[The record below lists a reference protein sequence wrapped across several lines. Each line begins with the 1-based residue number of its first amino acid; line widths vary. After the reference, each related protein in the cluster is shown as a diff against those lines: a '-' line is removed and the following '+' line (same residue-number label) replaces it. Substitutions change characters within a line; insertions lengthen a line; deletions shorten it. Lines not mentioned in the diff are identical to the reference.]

1 MKGSKMKINESK
13 LQRIIREEL
22 GDRSVR
28 DLREFNGDYLLDFLE
43 IEGAWEIVE
52 AIRNPD
58 EPDSLIYVWNE
69 VFKGGKK
76 TYREWSYDFPL
87 GGFGVEG
94 VSFEEMGI
102 RNAKIKLVI
111 DAAHANVMSAETQLE
126 DYGAPSVNWFLDY
139 VHTDIEIV
147 VPDFDLKRSARS
159 SSKMI
164 PLIKL
169 YSGYFKS
176 EQDNDGNYKGYFG
189 EAPRLSLVMPPK
201 ARSSID
207 WFIRRRAAITLET
220 VIRRQVRRI
229 LSSNRR

>member
-1 MKGSKMKINESK
+1 MTPSERRT
-13 LQRIIREEL
+13 LRIIREEL
-22 GDRSVR
+22 GDSNVQ
-28 DLREFNGDYLLDFLE
+28 DLRELNGDYLLDFLE
-43 IEGAWEIVE
+43 IVGAWEIVE

-87 GGFGVEG
+87 DGFGVNG

-111 DAAHANVMSAETQLE
+111 DASHANVMSAETQLE

-147 VPDFDLKRSARS
+147 VPDFDLRRGTRS

-176 EQDNDGNYKGYFG
+176 EQDSDGNYKGYFG

-220 VIRRQVRRI
+220 VIRHHVRRI
-229 LSSNRR
+229 LAGR

>member
-1 MKGSKMKINESK
+1 MRITESK

-22 GDRSVR
+22 GDSNVQ
-28 DLREFNGDYLLDFLE
+28 DLREFTGDYLLDFLE
-43 IEGAWEIVE
+43 VEGAWEIVE
-52 AIRNPD
+52 AIRNPT

-69 VFKGGKK
+69 VFEGGKK
-76 TYREWSYDFPL
+76 TYKEWSYDFPL
-87 GGFGVEG
+87 EGFGVNG
-94 VSFEEMGI
+94 VPFEEMGI
-102 RNAKIKLVI
+102 RDAKIKLIV
-111 DAAHANVMSAETQLE
+111 DASHANVMSAETQLE

-147 VPDFDLKRSARS
+147 VPDFDLRRGIRS

-169 YSGYFKS
+169 YSGYFKN
-176 EQDNDGNYKGYFG
+176 EQDSDGNYKGHFG

-229 LSSNRR
+229 LASNRF

>member
-1 MKGSKMKINESK
+1 MTPSERKT
-13 LQRIIREEL
+13 LRIIREEL
-22 GDRSVR
+22 GDRNVQ
-28 DLREFNGDYLLDFLE
+28 DLRELNGDYLLDFLE

-87 GGFGVEG
+87 DGFGVNG

-139 VHTDIEIV
+139 VHTDIEIM
-147 VPDFDLKRSARS
+147 VPDFDLRHGIRS

-169 YSGYFKS
+169 YSGYFKN
-176 EQDNDGNYKGYFG
+176 EQDSDGNYKGHFG

-220 VIRRQVRRI
+220 VIRRQIRRI
-229 LSSNRR
+229 LASNRF

>member
-1 MKGSKMKINESK
+1 MTPSERRT
-13 LQRIIREEL
+13 LRIIREEL
-22 GDRSVR
+22 GDSNVQ
-28 DLREFNGDYLLDFLE
+28 DLRELNGDYLLDFLE

-87 GGFGVEG
+87 DGFGVNG

-111 DAAHANVMSAETQLE
+111 DASHANVMSAETQLE

-147 VPDFDLKRSARS
+147 VPDFDLRRGTRS

-176 EQDNDGNYKGYFG
+176 DQDSDGNYKGYFG

-220 VIRRQVRRI
+220 VIRHHVRRI
-229 LSSNRR
+229 LAGR